1 MQTAA
6 DALKIAVGQCGNW
19 DSSPVQLGDGAG
31 IYAKHGIAV
40 EAVCTQGTGET
51 QQAVISGSA
60 DIGIGVGT
68 SGALGAFAKGAP
80 IRIISGS
87 ATGNADFWFVKGDSP
102 LKTIKDAT
110 DSTTIAYS
118 SNGASTH
125 SVVLGLIRELGLKG
139 KPVATGGPAATLTVA
154 LSGQVDIGWTS
165 PPLGF
170 DMLDDGRIRIFAR
183 ANDVPSLQGPDHP
196 REHRQRQQPEGAAR
210 CVRALRQGVRR
221 DDRLDVFRDP
231 KALEAYVAFRKTTLR
246 NATRLRD
253 EFFAK
258 SALDPNTVK
267 GMDGLMTEAVNL
279 KYMARVADARGA
291 RRVRA
296 GAVEVSALAFPGA
309 LAWIASAWTP
319 PASSPE
325 SVWLTMRWRS
335 IRLFPRNAS
344 DTI

>member
-1 MQTAA
+1 MRVRLLKGLSIGLAILALSASSASAA

-31 IYAKHGIAV
+31 IYAKHGILI

-60 DIGIGVGT
+60 DIGIGIGT
-68 SGALGAFAKGAP
+68 LGALGAYSKGAP

-118 SNGASTH
+118 TNGASTH

-170 DMLDDGRIRIFAR
+170 DMLDDGRIRIFVR
-183 ANDVPSLQGPDHP
+183 ANDVPSLKDQTI
-196 REHRQRQQPEGAAR
+196 RVNIANANSLK
-210 CVRALRQGVRR
+210 ARR
-221 DDRLDVFRDP
+221 DVFVRFMKAFGETIDWMYSSDP
-231 KALEAYVAFRKTTLR
+231 KALEAYVAFRKTTPR
-246 NATRLRD
+246 NAARLRD

-267 GMDGLMTEAVNL
+267 GMDALMTEAMNL
-279 KYMARVADARGA
+279 KFMPRVLTTT
-291 RRVRA
+291 
-296 GAVEVSALAFPGA
+296 ELAEFVQVP
-309 LAWIASAWTP
+309 L
-319 PASSPE
+319 
-325 SVWLTMRWRS
+325 R
-335 IRLFPRNAS
+335 
-344 DTI
+344 

>member
-1 MQTAA
+1 
-6 DALKIAVGQCGNW
+6 
-19 DSSPVQLGDGAG
+19 
-31 IYAKHGIAV
+31 
-40 EAVCTQGTGET
+40 
-51 QQAVISGSA
+51 VISGSA
-60 DIGIGVGT
+60 DVGIGVGT
-68 SGALGAFAKGAP
+68 LGALGAYAKGAP

-102 LKTIKDAT
+102 LKTIADAT
-110 DSTTIAYS
+110 DATTIAFS

-183 ANDVPSLQGPDHP
+183 ANDVPSLRGQTI
-196 REHRQRQQPEGAAR
+196 RVNIANANSLK
-210 CVRALRQGVRR
+210 ARR
-221 DDRLDVFRDP
+221 DVFVRFIKAFNETIDWMYSPDP

-258 SALDPNTVK
+258 SALDPSTVK
-267 GMDGLMTEAVNL
+267 GMDALMTEAVNL
-279 KYMARVADARGA
+279 KYMARVLTPT
-291 RRVRA
+291 
-296 GAVEVSALAFPGA
+296 E
-309 LAWIASAWTP
+309 IA
-319 PASSPE
+319 E
-325 SVWLTMRWRS
+325 FVQVQLK
-335 IRLFPRNAS
+335 
-344 DTI
+344 